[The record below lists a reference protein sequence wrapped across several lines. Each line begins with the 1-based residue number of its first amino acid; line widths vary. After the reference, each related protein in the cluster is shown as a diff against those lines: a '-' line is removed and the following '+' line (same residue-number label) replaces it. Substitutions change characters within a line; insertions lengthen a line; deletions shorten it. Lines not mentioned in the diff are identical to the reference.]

1 LGAFWTIYIIAPRKD
16 YKMFDDT
23 EYRKAMDEAVVR
35 FQNEMKKVRTG
46 RAHPDMLANIKVEAY
61 GQFMPLNQVANVTAS
76 GGTMLLVTPF
86 DPSNIQNIA
95 AAIRNDAA
103 LGLNPSD
110 DGHVVRVPVPPLT
123 EERRKEIV
131 KTTSSKVEDAKVA
144 IRNVREDARKELK
157 TAELPEDTTKKAEK
171 TIDEL
176 TKSFTEKIDALFKD
190 KTAEIMAI

>member
-1 LGAFWTIYIIAPRKD
+1 
-16 YKMFDDT
+16 MFDDT

-95 AAIRNDAA
+95 DAIRNDAA